1 MYIVSLFLLYLF
13 LALIVSISGVN
24 TTTILILQQQRVKV
38 TGNIDAETLIE
49 PQNVSSKL
57 NWSKTI

>member
-38 TGNIDAETLIE
+38 AGNIDAETLIE